1 MRTQHLDHGLRAI
14 QGRYFGFDG
23 LVQGGFILARM
34 DAVAD
39 RQKPKPGQLFVDHVS
54 HFVADLDAAARAFEA
69 LGMRVTPT
77 SVQVTADGPV
87 GASNRC
93 VMLEDGYI
101 ELLSPTHDT
110 PSAQRLRAYMAKYT
124 GVHLVCFGTPDA
136 EDDRRRL
143 EAHGFAPQL
152 VEFERKVETGMARFK
167 AVRVGPE
174 AMAEGRIQYVQ
185 QLAPQHVWLPGY
197 VNKARL
203 DEVYVV
209 AVDAVAAAT
218 RWARFTGLL
227 PARDGKLVR
236 LQAARGSI
244 VIGEHAAIAKILGDA
259 PPAPGIAGYSLLGHP
274 QAGTARCIKL
284 AAAVGGAIAFG

>member
-1 MRTQHLDHGLRAI
+1 M
-14 QGRYFGFDG
+14 
-23 LVQGGFILARM
+23 
-34 DAVAD
+34 
-39 RQKPKPGQLFVDHVS
+39 K
-54 HFVADLDAAARAFEA
+54 
-69 LGMRVTPT
+69 VTPA
-77 SVQVTADGPV
+77 SVQVTAEGPV

-110 PSAQRLRAYMAKYT
+110 ASAQRLRSYMGRYA

-136 EDDRRRL
+136 EDERRRL
-143 EAHGFAPQL
+143 HAHGFDAQV
-152 VEFERKVETGMARFK
+152 VEFERAVRGGMARFK
-167 AVRVGPE
+167 AVRVAPD

-197 VNKARL
+197 VNDARL

-209 AVDAVAAAT
+209 AMDAVEAAA

-227 PARDGKLVR
+227 PAREGNLVR

-244 VIGEHAAIAKILGDA
+244 VIGDRAAIAKRLGDA
-259 PPAPGIAGYSLLGHP
+259 PPAPGIAGYSLRGHP
-274 QAGTARCIKL
+274 TSSAARCVRL
-284 AAAVGGAIAFG
+284 PAAVGGVIAFG